1 MLSIENWINNINS
14 NKRLIENGRWLN
26 ITFTFGIGD
35 KDYLF
40 EILSGNVL
48 SINEREILTKSG
60 TFKIY
65 GQRDSWNKHWLK
77 IPPRDYHDIFAMLA
91 KKIVYI
97 DGDLTPFI
105 QNLQYFKDL
114 IASNREKHD

>member
-26 ITFTFGIGD
+26 ITFTFGIGE

-48 SINEREILTKSG
+48 SINEREILTQSG

-77 IPPRDYHDIFAMLA
+77 VPPRDYHDIFAMLA
-91 KKIVYI
+91 KKLYI
-97 DGDLTPFI
+97 
-105 QNLQYFKDL
+105 
-114 IASNREKHD
+114 